1 MLDSLC
7 NRLVRKVR
15 SGAKK
20 NHLGGSY
27 QSLEEATIEIDRRYA
42 NVNDVD
48 TSFNCVGNLPASY
61 FSALYST

>member
-1 MLDSLC
+1 M
-7 NRLVRKVR
+7 R

-20 NHLGGSY
+20 NHLGVSY